1 MRHRRVRIQ
10 RFADSHMCQL
20 PLMKP
25 KKNTLFSF
33 KLCYFPMC
41 TSHSKNFLVERKKIM
56 VIGKLEGVIIMNVD
70 VCVQFANQNPV
81 SFLSSTDGDQ
91 PRVRGLLL
99 WFADK
104 TGFYYNVGAV
114 KEVYKQL
121 KVNPKVEVCFFNAK
135 SKSMDQMRVTG
146 QVEFLNDL
154 ELKKKLV
161 EARPSSRS
169 GDLPPVSY
177 TH

>member
-1 MRHRRVRIQ
+1 
-10 RFADSHMCQL
+10 
-20 PLMKP
+20 
-25 KKNTLFSF
+25 
-33 KLCYFPMC
+33 
-41 TSHSKNFLVERKKIM
+41 
-56 VIGKLEGVIIMNVD
+56 MNVD
-70 VCVQFANQNPV
+70 DCVKFANENPI
-81 SFLSSTDGDQ
+81 SYLATADGTQ

-104 TGFYYNVGAV
+104 TGLYYNIGAM

-121 KVNPKVEVCFFNAK
+121 QANPKVEVCFFNAK

-161 EARPSSRS
+161 EARPFLKQWGLTPESPGLIVFRVAKCTAHFWTLETNLQPKQYISF
-169 GDLPPVSY
+169 G
-177 TH
+177 